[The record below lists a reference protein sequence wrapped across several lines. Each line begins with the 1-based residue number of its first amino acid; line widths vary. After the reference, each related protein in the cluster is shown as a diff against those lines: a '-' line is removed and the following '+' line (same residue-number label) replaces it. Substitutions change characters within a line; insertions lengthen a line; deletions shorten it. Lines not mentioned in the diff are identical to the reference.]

1 VQYTFCQY
9 FFISVQIQGYIARL
23 FSIEIEKRVI
33 SPRSVGPREITLS
46 RFNNEIDQN
55 ETKRNG
61 TEQNKMKRKW
71 ANRGANVYPN

>member
-1 VQYTFCQY
+1 MQNETC
-9 FFISVQIQGYIARL
+9 
-23 FSIEIEKRVI
+23 EMKR
-33 SPRSVGPREITLS
+33 
-46 RFNNEIDQN
+46 NEIYQN